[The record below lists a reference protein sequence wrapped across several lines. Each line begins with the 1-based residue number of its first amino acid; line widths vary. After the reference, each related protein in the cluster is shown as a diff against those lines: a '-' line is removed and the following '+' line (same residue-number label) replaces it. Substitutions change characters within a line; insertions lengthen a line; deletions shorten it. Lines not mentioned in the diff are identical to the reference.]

1 MSDGPL
7 LERLQQEVADRE
19 PIDWAGLIS
28 DLQAS
33 GEASPETLHEVSLLR
48 LLDEIGVAHTGFQSG
63 EFGDDGGAVARAET
77 LSDDTLEA
85 WGRYLLEH
93 KVGRGGFGSVY
104 RAWDPVLQM
113 PVALKILHR
122 RHSDQQLQERLLNEG
137 RALAQVR
144 HPNIV
149 RVMNVEQHD
158 GRLGLIMEFLS
169 GETMDAVVSDS
180 GRLDAAQ
187 ASAVG
192 EDICRA
198 LMAVHGN
205 GLIHRDVKARNI
217 IREPDGRVVLM
228 DFGAGLSVTATQD
241 RAAAVGT
248 PLYMAP
254 EQFDGDPATT
264 AGDVYSVGV
273 LLFHLVTG
281 RHPYEGQSL
290 EDIHDAHQTGRAN
303 RLLKLR
309 PDLPVRFVKVVE
321 RALAIEPADR
331 YRTPLAVQEA
341 LVAARTLALTWRQ
354 RLYTMAVFVVL
365 VLVLMTLGGVIS
377 ATAFDLTFGRG
388 PYATESVREW
398 FDLGQRSLKM
408 PVVLSIVGALLVGA
422 AVSVRNVLLP
432 VSSTVRRL
440 NRRLAGVCA
449 AIAQRLSLGDATV
462 CAYWI
467 VIFTAVGIVGI
478 WVTFAD
484 LLNTIGIN
492 FSTAPREAME
502 ILSPPHLEFR
512 TLYRMSLALVAAAN
526 ITGWYALRRA
536 TAGRATKFPN
546 WVVGL
551 EVAVLLLIYVLMQL
565 PYRFLNDHNKFPRTV
580 WKSERCF
587 ILGERPVDALLF
599 CPAATPRIRI
609 RPASAGPLERMD
621 AGVSMFET
629 LAPPA
634 AR

>member
-7 LERLQQEVADRE
+7 GERLQQAVADRE
-19 PIDWAGLIS
+19 PIDWTSLLAALPAGG
-28 DLQAS
+28 DT
-33 GEASPETLHEVSLLR
+33 SPDVLREVSLLR
-48 LLDEIGVAHTGFQSG
+48 LLDEIGVAHTAFQSG
-63 EFGDDGGAVARAET
+63 DFGDGAPDVPIADQ

-104 RAWDPVLQM
+104 RAWDPVLEM

-122 RHSDQQLQERLLNEG
+122 RHSDQQLKERLLGEG

-149 RVMNVEQHD
+149 QVLNVEQHD
-158 GRLGLIMEFLS
+158 GRLGLVMEFLS
-169 GETMDAVVSDS
+169 GETMDAVVDAA
-180 GRLDAAQ
+180 RLDARE
-187 ASAVG
+187 ASLVV

-198 LMAVHGN
+198 LTAVHAN

-228 DFGAGLSVTATQD
+228 DFGAGLSVSAAQD

-254 EQFDGDPATT
+254 EQFDGEPATV

-290 EDIHDAHQTGRAN
+290 EDIHDAHLTGRAN

-309 PDLPVRFVKVVE
+309 PDLPIRFVKVVE
-321 RALAIEPADR
+321 RALAIDPADR
-331 YRTPLAVQEA
+331 YQTPLAVQEA
-341 LVAARTLALTWRQ
+341 LAAARTLRLSWRQ
-354 RLYTMAVFVVL
+354 RLYGMALFVVVLL
-365 VLVLMTLGGVIS
+365 VMMTLGGVIS
-377 ATAFDLTFGRG
+377 ATAFDLVFGRG
-388 PYATESVREW
+388 PYATESIREW

-408 PVVLSIVGALLVGA
+408 PVLLSIVGALLVGA
-422 AVSVRNVLLP
+422 VVGVRNVLLP
-432 VSSTVRRL
+432 LSGRLRRL
-440 NRRLAGVCA
+440 NRWLAGGCV
-449 AIAQRLSLGDATV
+449 AIAERLSLRDATV
-462 CAYWI
+462 CASWI

-478 WVTFAD
+478 WLAFGD

-492 FSTAPREAME
+492 FSTAPREALA
-502 ILSPPHLEFR
+502 ILSPPYLEFR
-512 TLYRMSLALVAAAN
+512 THYRMSLALVAAAN
-526 ITGWYALRRA
+526 ITGWYAMRRA
-536 TAGRATKFPN
+536 TAGRGTALPG
-546 WVVGL
+546 WVVAL
-551 EVAVLLLIYVLMQL
+551 EVAVLLLVYVLMQL
-565 PYRFLNDHNKFPRTV
+565 PYKILNDHNKFARTV
-580 WKSERCF
+580 WEGERCF
-587 ILGERPVDALLF
+587 ILGERPEDALLF
-599 CPAATPRIRI
+599 CPSATPRIRF
-609 RPASAGPLERMD
+609 RPSSAGPLERTD

-629 LAPPA
+629 FAPR